1 MGQRKTIV
9 KWRLITGVRG
19 RWILGIPGTGA
30 REVPS
35 SGGPRIVVGTLVLLG
50 ATLIVGPGVLKR

>member
-9 KWRLITGVRG
+9 KWQLITGVRG
-19 RWILGIPGTGA
+19 RWILGILGTGA

-35 SGGPRIVVGTLVLLG
+35 TGGPRIVVGTLVLLG
-50 ATLIVGPGVLKR
+50 ATLIVGRGVLKR

>member
-9 KWRLITGVRG
+9 KWRLMTGVRG

-35 SGGPRIVVGTLVLLG
+35 TGPRIVVGTLVLLG
-50 ATLIVGPGVLKR
+50 ATLIVGRGVLKR

>member
-35 SGGPRIVVGTLVLLG
+35 TGGPRIVVGTLVLLG
-50 ATLIVGPGVLKR
+50 ATPIVGRGVLRR

>member
-9 KWRLITGVRG
+9 KWRLMTGVRG

-35 SGGPRIVVGTLVLLG
+35 TGPRIVVGTLVLLG
-50 ATLIVGPGVLKR
+50 ATLIVERGVLKR

>member
-35 SGGPRIVVGTLVLLG
+35 TGPRIVVGTLVLLG
-50 ATLIVGPGVLKR
+50 ATLIVGRGVLKR